1 MPTEETPPRPTPD
14 TENPLGPL
22 ERHVVLVTPDV
33 HWNTGN
39 IGRTCLGAGAHLHLI
54 RPLGFSLEDRH
65 LKRAGLDYWSRVQLT
80 VWDRIDA
87 LLEKM
92 NPQPAEICLFSKTG
106 TRSFWT
112 MPARERLFLVFGS
125 ETRGLPA
132 DLRARYPE
140 ALYHIPIS
148 GAIRSL
154 NLSTAVGIVLY
165 ESLRP
170 LPPSHEWPAFH

>member
-1 MPTEETPPRPTPD
+1 MPPDKSVAGKTPVS
-14 TENPLGPL
+14 ESLGV
-22 ERHVVLVTPDV
+22 ERHVVLVTPEV

-39 IGRTCLGAGAHLHLI
+39 IGRTCLGAGASLHLI
-54 RPLGFSLEDRH
+54 RPLGFSLDDRH
-65 LKRAGLDYWSRVQLT
+65 LKRAGLDYWPQVKLT
-80 VWDRIDA
+80 VWDHFEAFMEGLR
-87 LLEKM
+87 
-92 NPQPAEICLFSKTG
+92 PQPAEICLFSKSG
-106 TRSFWT
+106 SRSFWT
-112 MPARERLFLVFGS
+112 MPARERLFLIFGS

-132 DLRARYPE
+132 ELWARYPE

-170 LPPSHEWPAFH
+170 MSPNHEWPVNH

>member
-1 MPTEETPPRPTPD
+1 MPPDKSSPNPTRDSEKPFG
-14 TENPLGPL
+14 TL
-22 ERHVVLVTPDV
+22 ERHVVLVSPEV

-39 IGRTCLGAGAHLHLI
+39 IGRTCLGAGARLHLI
-54 RPLGFSLEDRH
+54 RPLGFSLDDRH
-65 LKRAGLDYWSRVQLT
+65 LKRAGLDYWPQVKLA
-80 VWDRIDA
+80 VWDHIEA
-87 LLEKM
+87 FMEAM
-92 NPQPAEICLFSKTG
+92 HPPPAEIGLFSKTG
-106 TRSFWT
+106 PRSFWT

-170 LPPSHEWPAFH
+170 MPPDHEWPTGH